1 MFLAIYFIAFDFIV
15 SSDLNSNLNNHMEI
29 KVYLLRFFS

>member
-15 SSDLNSNLNNHMEI
+15 LSDLNSNLNNLMEI
-29 KVYLLRFFS
+29 EVYLLRFFS

>member
-15 SSDLNSNLNNHMEI
+15 LSDLNSLNNLMEI